1 MPTAMVSKGYHWHC
15 QIEEMPQGW
24 SFPEKSFLDGSFF
37 EPSSGRR
44 IPEDVS
50 MTLNSAIKSGKR
62 LGIAC
67 SGGADSVFLVL
78 LIYSEF
84 IHLRQSLNLCHF
96 NHKLRGRESN
106 LDERYVKE
114 LSKYLKIPFH
124 RGTALTHGKS
134 DEGTLRNLRL
144 NFFRDAGAQLG
155 FSLLAMGHHAD
166 DVAETLLWRLP
177 RASTVSG
184 LIAPKTIDYQNDLTV
199 VRPLLK
205 FSREDIRSTLQKN
218 NFPWRED
225 KSNFSDKYLRNR
237 IRNWVVPAW
246 KEALDRDLLKGISKT
261 RELLEQD
268 SNALEIYAI
277 EAFKQCL
284 KGTSIRIDEFNSFP
298 IATRRRILRLWVT
311 STSDKKISFGGK
323 ESNLLQ
329 QIHEGKLR
337 TPCLS
342 KELRITLKNGLLYL
356 SENKRNARVIPLTS
370 LPPSQELHLPNGKK
384 LSSTFLFLDERKLRE
399 VQDKQVDQTKD
410 AYIQLSKSI
419 LFVRSRKAGD
429 RFQKLGSKGNKKVS
443 EIMIDLKWKNN
454 KKEETPVILTTDMEI
469 VWIPGLAP
477 SEKFKITAQS
487 NQVIRLTYT

>member
-1 MPTAMVSKGYHWHC
+1 MPTPMVSKGYHWHC
-15 QIEEMPQGW
+15 RIVEMPQGW
-24 SFPEKSFLDGSFF
+24 SFPDGSFLDGSFF
-37 EPSSGRR
+37 EPSSGER
-44 IPEDVS
+44 IPEAVS

-62 LGIAC
+62 IGIAC

-84 IHLRQSLNLCHF
+84 IHLRQRLNLCHF
-96 NHKLRGRESN
+96 NHELRGGESN
-106 LDERYVKE
+106 LDERYVEE
-114 LSKYLKIPFH
+114 LSNYLEIPFH
-124 RGTALTHGKS
+124 RGKPLTHGKS

-199 VRPLLK
+199 VRPLLN
-205 FSREDIRSTLQKN
+205 FSKEEIRQTLQKN

-225 KSNFSDKYLRNR
+225 TSNFNDKYLRNR
-237 IRNWVVPAW
+237 LRNRVVPVW

-268 SNALEIYAI
+268 SNALERYAI
-277 EAFKQCL
+277 EAFRLCL
-284 KGTSIRIDEFNSFP
+284 KGTSIRVDEFNSFP

-311 STSDKKISFGGK
+311 SASGKKISFDGR

-342 KELRITLKNGLLYL
+342 KELRITLKNGLLSL
-356 SENKRNARVIPLTS
+356 SEHNRRPRTIPLSS
-370 LPPSQELHLPNGKK
+370 LPPSQELHFPNGKK
-384 LSSTFLFLDERKLRE
+384 LSSTFLFLDERKLHE
-399 VQDKQVDQTKD
+399 VQNKQVDQTKD
-410 AYIQLSKSI
+410 AYIQLNKSI
-419 LFVRSRKAGD
+419 LLVRSRKAGD
-429 RFQKLGSKGNKKVS
+429 RFQKLGSKGSKKVS
-443 EIMIDLKWKNN
+443 EIMIDLKWENN
-454 KKEETPVILTTDMEI
+454 HKEETPVILTKNMEI
-469 VWIPGLAP
+469 VWIPGFAP

>member
-1 MPTAMVSKGYHWHC
+1 M
-15 QIEEMPQGW
+15 
-24 SFPEKSFLDGSFF
+24 
-37 EPSSGRR
+37 
-44 IPEDVS
+44 
-50 MTLNSAIKSGKR
+50 
-62 LGIAC
+62 
-67 SGGADSVFLVL
+67 
-78 LIYSEF
+78 
-84 IHLRQSLNLCHF
+84 
-96 NHKLRGRESN
+96 
-106 LDERYVKE
+106 
-114 LSKYLKIPFH
+114 
-124 RGTALTHGKS
+124 
-134 DEGTLRNLRL
+134 
-144 NFFRDAGAQLG
+144 
-155 FSLLAMGHHAD
+155 
-166 DVAETLLWRLP
+166 
-177 RASTVSG
+177 
-184 LIAPKTIDYQNDLTV
+184 
-199 VRPLLK
+199 
-205 FSREDIRSTLQKN
+205 
-218 NFPWRED
+218 
-225 KSNFSDKYLRNR
+225 
-237 IRNWVVPAW
+237 
-246 KEALDRDLLKGISKT
+246 LKGISKT

-311 STSDKKISFGGK
+311 STSEKKISFDGN
-323 ESNLLQ
+323 ESNILQ

-356 SENKRNARVIPLTS
+356 SENKRNPRVIPLTS

>member
-1 MPTAMVSKGYHWHC
+1 MPTPMVSKGYHWHC
-15 QIEEMPQGW
+15 RIVEMPQGW
-24 SFPEKSFLDGSFF
+24 SFPDGSFLDGSFF
-37 EPSSGRR
+37 EPSSGER
-44 IPEDVS
+44 IPEAVS

-62 LGIAC
+62 IGIAC

-84 IHLRQSLNLCHF
+84 IHLRQRLNLCHF
-96 NHKLRGRESN
+96 NHELRGGESN
-106 LDERYVKE
+106 LDERYVEE
-114 LSKYLKIPFH
+114 LSNYLEIPFH
-124 RGTALTHGKS
+124 RGKPLTHGKS

-199 VRPLLK
+199 VRPLLN
-205 FSREDIRSTLQKN
+205 FSKEEIRQTLQKN

-225 KSNFSDKYLRNR
+225 TSNFNDKYLRNR
-237 IRNWVVPAW
+237 LRNRVVPVW

-268 SNALEIYAI
+268 SNALERYAI
-277 EAFKQCL
+277 EAFRLCL
-284 KGTSIRIDEFNSFP
+284 KGTSIRVDEFNSFP

-311 STSDKKISFGGK
+311 SASGKKISFDGR

-342 KELRITLKNGLLYL
+342 KELRITLKNGLLSL
-356 SENKRNARVIPLTS
+356 SEHKRRPRTIPLSS
-370 LPPSQELHLPNGKK
+370 LPPSQELHFPNGKK
-384 LSSTFLFLDERKLRE
+384 LSSTFLFLDERKLHE
-399 VQDKQVDQTKD
+399 VQNKQVDQTKD

-419 LFVRSRKAGD
+419 LLVRSRKAGD
-429 RFQKLGSKGNKKVS
+429 RFQKLGSKGSKKVS
-443 EIMIDLKWKNN
+443 EIMIDLKWENN
-454 KKEETPVILTTDMEI
+454 HKEETPVILTKNMEI
-469 VWIPGLAP
+469 VWIPGFAP

>member
-1 MPTAMVSKGYHWHC
+1 MPTPMVSKGYHWHC
-15 QIEEMPQGW
+15 RIVEMPQGW
-24 SFPEKSFLDGSFF
+24 SFPDGSFLDGSFF
-37 EPSSGRR
+37 EPSSGER
-44 IPEDVS
+44 IPEAVS

-62 LGIAC
+62 IGIAC

-84 IHLRQSLNLCHF
+84 IHLRQRLILCHF
-96 NHKLRGRESN
+96 NHELRGGESN
-106 LDERYVKE
+106 LDERYVEE
-114 LSKYLKIPFH
+114 LSNYLEIPFH
-124 RGTALTHGKS
+124 RGKPLTHGKS

-199 VRPLLK
+199 VRPLLN
-205 FSREDIRSTLQKN
+205 FSKEEIRQTLQKN

-225 KSNFSDKYLRNR
+225 TSNFNDKYLRNR
-237 IRNWVVPAW
+237 LRNRVVPVW

-268 SNALEIYAI
+268 SNALERYAI
-277 EAFKQCL
+277 EAFRLCL
-284 KGTSIRIDEFNSFP
+284 KGTSIRVDEFNSFP

-311 STSDKKISFGGK
+311 SASGKKISFDGR

-342 KELRITLKNGLLYL
+342 KELRITLKNGLLSL
-356 SENKRNARVIPLTS
+356 SEHNRRPRTIPLSS
-370 LPPSQELHLPNGKK
+370 LPPSQELHFPNGKK
-384 LSSTFLFLDERKLRE
+384 LSSTFLFLDERKLHE
-399 VQDKQVDQTKD
+399 VQNKQVDQTKD
-410 AYIQLSKSI
+410 AYIQLNKSI
-419 LFVRSRKAGD
+419 LLVRSRKAGD
-429 RFQKLGSKGNKKVS
+429 RFQKLGSKGSKKVS
-443 EIMIDLKWKNN
+443 EIMIDLKWENN
-454 KKEETPVILTTDMEI
+454 HKEETPVILTKNMEI
-469 VWIPGLAP
+469 VWIPGFAP